1 MGFNICGVRVV
12 SCSKER
18 SFKKASPAEKTA
30 IETVLSALNID
41 GARTMDSQQSALTID
56 GAGTIDSQQSALTI
70 DGAGTI
76 VPAAS
81 SAGSA
86 PWREPDAA
94 DRASCIFRRVLSNK
108 ISDASSCTSP
118 HRSNPAT
125 TTSVAASL
133 LGSGLLESLGI
144 PDSNYD
150 LNERRMLLE
159 SRRVPPI
166 SKDGKS
172 QVQRVRAVIGK
183 DWRKGSGK
191 GKGKATKDNG
201 GKGSGKGKGKAN
213 KAKPASA
220 TEAKATDEK
229 PPEAR
234 KAKAIK
240 AKPASATEAKA
251 TDEKPPE
258 ARKASAIK
266 AKPAS
271 ATEAKATDEKAPEA
285 SKGPPRPSVRRP
297 WSLKASETD
306 PDIV

>member
-70 DGAGTI
+70 DGAGSSGSQPQRSPVLHI

-94 DRASCIFRRVLSNK
+94 DRASCIFRRVLSKK

-251 TDEKPPE
+251 TDEK
-258 ARKASAIK
+258 
-266 AKPAS
+266 
-271 ATEAKATDEKAPEA
+271 APEA